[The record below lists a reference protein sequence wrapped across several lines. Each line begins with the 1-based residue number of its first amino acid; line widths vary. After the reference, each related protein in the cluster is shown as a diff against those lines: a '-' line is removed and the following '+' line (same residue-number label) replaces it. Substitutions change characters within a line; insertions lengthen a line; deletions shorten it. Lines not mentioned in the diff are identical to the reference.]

1 MKLQDITRI
10 LHTAGLAPIARE
22 QLMRL
27 AGTPEGKRFEAALC
41 AVDAGD
47 AGQRIELVRIVD
59 RLTAATASTPP
70 ATTSCARPPF
80 SACSPGAPAAAGQA
94 KAPPPYENFHIY
106 SSTAALCISE
116 AKVRSSNSHTIQVEA
131 AGMLTGGARRS
142 VDWPNK
148 IIIQLNEQELM
159 LALALFTGKIRAVS
173 FSSHGNEND
182 KFMRVERQQYVWFAE
197 VGQQGKPLRGVPIRA
212 GDATKIVSLAYRQV
226 LANSPHLDS
235 GMIGTMID
243 LAASMHKDPVPT
255 QLHGRRS

>member
-1 MKLQDITRI
+1 MKLHDITRI
-10 LHTAGLAPIARE
+10 LQAAGLAPIARE

-27 AGTPEGKRFEAALC
+27 AGTPDGKRFEAALC

-59 RLTAATASTPP
+59 RLTAATASTSP
-70 ATTSCARPPF
+70 AP
-80 SACSPGAPAAAGQA
+80 SAAAPRSPRENSPGAPAAVVQA

-106 SSTAALCISE
+106 AANAALCISE
-116 AKVRSSNSHTIQVEA
+116 ARIRSSNSHTIQVEA

-142 VDWPNK
+142 VDWANK
-148 IIIQLNEQELM
+148 VIIQLNEQELM
-159 LALALFTGKIRAVS
+159 LTLALFTGKIRAVS
-173 FSSHGNEND
+173 FSSHGDEND

-197 VGQQGKPLRGVPIRA
+197 VGQLGRPLRGVPIRA

-235 GMIGTMID
+235 SMVGTMID
-243 LAASMHKDPVPT
+243 LAASMHKEPPPPHL
-255 QLHGRRS
+255 QRQR